1 MANTVTLTVK
11 INDNGDLQLLS
22 SNAEKAAK
30 STDKLSKSSDKAAK
44 SGAAQTK
51 QNKGVA
57 GATSNST
64 KAFSKMT
71 TGITGG
77 LVPAYAVL
85 AANVFALT
93 AAFGALQRAFGAEL
107 LEQGLIRVGNAAGQN
122 LPGVAESLKEISGAA
137 VSLEDRMRSTALAF
151 SSGFSQTQLEA
162 LTKVAKGASVALGR
176 DMGDAMDRL
185 VRGTAKLEPEI
196 LDELGIMV
204 RLDDAVRDYAAQLG
218 VAENSMTQFQRRQA
232 FLNAS
237 IEQGQKKFGDVADS
251 IDTNPYDKLAATFA
265 DLTKSALSLVNTV
278 LTPLITF
285 LSSSPTAL
293 AGVLA
298 AFGSTLIRTILPA
311 IGEMSAG
318 HKRAALDAGISAKKA
333 SKVITAEYTKATTA
347 VARGLSLLPK
357 SIQHLAPKIK
367 AGTLTLKEQVQVT
380 KVLTSSEKLRAAA
393 LSKGLDSTRLKR
405 EQELTQIREQIV
417 LTKKLTVEEGRKTTS
432 SQKGVRAKG
441 RSRVSSITS
450 AGLNNMDKAEG
461 VVSKFKVAIRA
472 AGLQMK
478 TLGKTSG
485 SVFTKIRTGAAVARG
500 AVTLF
505 GTAFLNAIPII
516 GQFAFAIS
524 LLWPLISG
532 LFGKSKLEKELKTVT
547 KGFQSITGIGLQLE
561 ESLKKV
567 TKESERFYME
577 LKVQVGVM
585 NQVKSAYKKYQD
597 SLKSDRVDKLI
608 EKQREL
614 SASEEVLAAKTAQFA
629 GKSQRFRDR
638 NLKGYVS
645 DVAAIKTEMETLQS
659 TLGAFDSD
667 AATVITQEAIR
678 NIKSSPKLM
687 ETMSGELVGL
697 ESLLAALAAGGI
709 ESGEQFEGVLNALT
723 DGNEGLLASI
733 NAGRDAMSGYTTAV
747 TKLGAKSSS
756 PFDDLISKSKA
767 LSVEYTKAASGGKDA
782 MKKYEDESK
791 GLLDRVNQIR
801 AVLPGLTEK
810 SNAEVFSTMTDT
822 LETNR
827 DIIISTKGDV
837 SKLQNEQ
844 KKLNGLTKDN
854 QSAMKE
860 SLRLEKAIIDRKL
873 ESLIAEE
880 QSYALNGLTEERGAR
895 LLQIEI
901 EKGALTASRKSGEED
916 ILIATLSQVQEDNK
930 LLALG
935 EKLNAQA
942 KESLQHRLKMAD
954 IAQRVSEAESGKK
967 TTASAAFAR
976 FKDEKAIK
984 QDIINMEF
992 ASKINSIN
1000 MEYALLDAQ
1009 LALQKQRAIDTNIEI
1024 KGYDKIAALM
1034 TEGKKGAIKN
1044 AELAFTAGTASLNA
1058 DEKEK
1063 ERAAVNA
1070 SRTAGGTIGERI
1082 GEATG
1087 PGGSLNA
1094 GSTLSNIGDKV
1105 ASAVNVMQP
1114 MLDLMGPEGALMQSV
1129 TAGAVASADAWSTA
1143 FTRMEKHG
1151 KGSLLGV
1158 AAGAEAA
1165 SATIGAI
1172 GSIMAASSAGRISEI
1187 DNEISAEKKRDGQSA
1202 ASVEK
1207 IKKMEAKKE
1216 SIKKKAFETDK
1227 KVKMAQTVINT
1238 AAGIMNFMAD
1248 KNIPMAIATGI
1259 MGAVQLA
1266 TIAGTS
1272 YQGGG
1277 SSAPSG
1283 EVGAVSMGKRSD
1295 TVDLARGHNAG
1306 GEIAYMRG
1314 ESGTGT
1320 GASNFKPAFTGAKY
1334 RASGGETAGFMV
1346 GEQGPEMFI
1355 PDRAGRIA
1363 PAGEVQAG
1371 GGSTSVSFSIQAVDA
1386 AGVEDVLIAQKG
1398 HIIRMIREAANEHG
1412 EFFLENITDGAY
1424 N

>member
-1 MANTVTLTVK
+1 
-11 INDNGDLQLLS
+11 
-22 SNAEKAAK
+22 
-30 STDKLSKSSDKAAK
+30 
-44 SGAAQTK
+44 
-51 QNKGVA
+51 
-57 GATSNST
+57 
-64 KAFSKMT
+64 
-71 TGITGG
+71 
-77 LVPAYAVL
+77 
-85 AANVFALT
+85 
-93 AAFGALQRAFGAEL
+93 
-107 LEQGLIRVGNAAGQN
+107 
-122 LPGVAESLKEISGAA
+122 
-137 VSLEDRMRSTALAF
+137 
-151 SSGFSQTQLEA
+151 
-162 LTKVAKGASVALGR
+162 
-176 DMGDAMDRL
+176 MGDAMDRL

-218 VAENSMTQFQRRQA
+218 VAKESMTQFQRRQA

-237 IEQGQKKFGDVADS
+237 IEQGEKKFGDVADS

-318 HKRAALDAGISAKKA
+318 HKKAAVMAGISAKKA

-347 VARGLSLLPK
+347 VANGLSLLPK

-367 AGTLTLKEQVQVT
+367 AGTLTLKEQVKIT
-380 KVLTSSEKLRAAA
+380 RVLASSEKLRAAA

-405 EQELTQIREQIV
+405 EQELAQIRQQIV
-417 LTKKLTVEEGRKTTS
+417 LTKKLSAEEKQKTTS

-450 AGLNNMDKAEG
+450 AGLNDMDKAEG
-461 VVSKFKVAIRA
+461 VIAKFKVATRA

-532 LFGKSKLEKELKTVT
+532 LFGESKLEKELKTVT
-547 KGFQSITGIGLQLE
+547 KGFQSMTGIGLQLE

-747 TKLGAKSSS
+747 TKLGAKASS
-756 PFDDLISKSKA
+756 PFDDIINKSKA
-767 LSVEYTKAASGGKDA
+767 LGIEYTNAANGGENA
-782 MKKYEDESK
+782 MKKFEDESK

-810 SNAEVFSTMTDT
+810 SNAEVFSTMTET

-827 DIIISTKGDV
+827 NIIITTKGDV

-854 QSAMKE
+854 GGIMEE
-860 SLRLEKAIIDRKL
+860 SLRLQKAVIDRKL
-873 ESLIAEE
+873 KSLKAEE
-880 QSYALNGLTEERGAR
+880 ENYALNGLTEAQSAR

-901 EKGALTASRKSGEED
+901 ERGALTASRTSDEVD
-916 ILIATLSQVQEDNK
+916 TLTVTLAQVSETQK
-930 LLALG
+930 LAKLQMKINENAKNALSD
-935 EKLNAQA
+935 Q
-942 KESLQHRLKMAD
+942 LKRAD
-954 IAQRVSEAESGKK
+954 IAERVREAETGKK
-967 TTASAAFAR
+967 TTASESFKR
-976 FKDEKAIK
+976 LKDEKDTRQAI
-984 QDIINMEF
+984 ILMEYT
-992 ASKINSIN
+992 AKAQTIS
-1000 MEYALLDAQ
+1000 MEYALLNAQ
-1009 LALQKQRAIDTNIEI
+1009 LALERQKAKSANQELDAYDALRTAYADLEVSALKGVGSSYDTAI
-1024 KGYDKIAALM
+1024 
-1034 TEGKKGAIKN
+1034 
-1044 AELAFTAGTASLNA
+1044 AGDNA
-1058 DEKEK
+1058 DTVTA
-1063 ERAAVNA
+1063 ERAALNA
-1070 SRTAGGTIGERI
+1070 GRNAGGTMGERI
-1082 GEATG
+1082 EAATG
-1087 PGGSLNA
+1087 EGGALNA
-1094 GSTLSNIGDKV
+1094 GSTLATIGDKV

-1114 MLDLMGPEGALMQSV
+1114 MLELMGPEGALMQSV
-1129 TAGAVASADAWSTA
+1129 AAGAVATADAWSTA
-1143 FTRMEKHG
+1143 FTSMKEHG
-1151 KGSLLGV
+1151 KGSLEGM

-1172 GSIMAASSAGRISEI
+1172 GSMLAASSAGRISAI
-1187 DNEISAEKKRDGQSA
+1187 DDEISAEKKRDGQLCR
-1202 ASVEK
+1202 ECC
-1207 IKKMEAKKE
+1207 
-1216 SIKKKAFETDK
+1216 
-1227 KVKMAQTVINT
+1227 
-1238 AAGIMNFMAD
+1238 
-1248 KNIPMAIATGI
+1248 KN
-1259 MGAVQLA
+1259 
-1266 TIAGTS
+1266 
-1272 YQGGG
+1272 
-1277 SSAPSG
+1277 
-1283 EVGAVSMGKRSD
+1283 
-1295 TVDLARGHNAG
+1295 
-1306 GEIAYMRG
+1306 
-1314 ESGTGT
+1314 
-1320 GASNFKPAFTGAKY
+1320 
-1334 RASGGETAGFMV
+1334 
-1346 GEQGPEMFI
+1346 
-1355 PDRAGRIA
+1355 
-1363 PAGEVQAG
+1363 
-1371 GGSTSVSFSIQAVDA
+1371 
-1386 AGVEDVLIAQKG
+1386 
-1398 HIIRMIREAANEHG
+1398 
-1412 EFFLENITDGAY
+1412 
-1424 N
+1424 

>member
-44 SGAAQTK
+44 SGAKQTK

-218 VAENSMTQFQRRQA
+218 VAQSSMTQFQRRQA

-237 IEQGQKKFGDVADS
+237 IEQGEKKFGDVADS

-318 HKRAALDAGISAKKA
+318 HKKAAVMAGISAKRA

-347 VARGLSLLPK
+347 VANGLSLLPK

-367 AGTLTLKEQVQVT
+367 AGTLTLKEQVKIT
-380 KVLTSSEKLRAAA
+380 RVLASSEKLRAAA

-405 EQELTQIREQIV
+405 EQELAQIRQQIV
-417 LTKKLTVEEGRKTTS
+417 LTKKLSAEEKQKTTS

-450 AGLNNMDKAEG
+450 AGLNDMDKAEG
-461 VVSKFKVAIRA
+461 VIAKFKVATRA

-532 LFGKSKLEKELKTVT
+532 LFGESKLEKELKTVT
-547 KGFQSITGIGLQLE
+547 KGFQSMTGIGLQLE

-678 NIKSSPKLM
+678 NIKSSPKLA
-687 ETMSGELVGL
+687 ETMSEELVGL
-697 ESLLAALAAGGI
+697 NSLLAALAAGGI

-747 TKLGAKSSS
+747 TKLGAKASS
-756 PFDDLISKSKA
+756 PFDDIIKKSKA
-767 LSVEYTKAASGGKDA
+767 LGIEYTNAASGGKDA
-782 MKKYEDESK
+782 MKKFEDESK
-791 GLLDRVNQIR
+791 GLLERVNQIR
-801 AVLPGLTEK
+801 AVLPGL
-810 SNAEVFSTMTDT
+810 D
-822 LETNR
+822 
-827 DIIISTKGDV
+827 
-837 SKLQNEQ
+837 
-844 KKLNGLTKDN
+844 
-854 QSAMKE
+854 
-860 SLRLEKAIIDRKL
+860 
-873 ESLIAEE
+873 
-880 QSYALNGLTEERGAR
+880 
-895 LLQIEI
+895 
-901 EKGALTASRKSGEED
+901 
-916 ILIATLSQVQEDNK
+916 
-930 LLALG
+930 
-935 EKLNAQA
+935 
-942 KESLQHRLKMAD
+942 
-954 IAQRVSEAESGKK
+954 
-967 TTASAAFAR
+967 
-976 FKDEKAIK
+976 
-984 QDIINMEF
+984 QD
-992 ASKINSIN
+992 
-1000 MEYALLDAQ
+1000 
-1009 LALQKQRAIDTNIEI
+1009 
-1024 KGYDKIAALM
+1024 
-1034 TEGKKGAIKN
+1034 
-1044 AELAFTAGTASLNA
+1044 
-1058 DEKEK
+1058 
-1063 ERAAVNA
+1063 
-1070 SRTAGGTIGERI
+1070 
-1082 GEATG
+1082 
-1087 PGGSLNA
+1087 
-1094 GSTLSNIGDKV
+1094 
-1105 ASAVNVMQP
+1105 
-1114 MLDLMGPEGALMQSV
+1114 
-1129 TAGAVASADAWSTA
+1129 
-1143 FTRMEKHG
+1143 
-1151 KGSLLGV
+1151 
-1158 AAGAEAA
+1158 
-1165 SATIGAI
+1165 
-1172 GSIMAASSAGRISEI
+1172 
-1187 DNEISAEKKRDGQSA
+1187 
-1202 ASVEK
+1202 
-1207 IKKMEAKKE
+1207 
-1216 SIKKKAFETDK
+1216 
-1227 KVKMAQTVINT
+1227 
-1238 AAGIMNFMAD
+1238 
-1248 KNIPMAIATGI
+1248 
-1259 MGAVQLA
+1259 
-1266 TIAGTS
+1266 
-1272 YQGGG
+1272 
-1277 SSAPSG
+1277 
-1283 EVGAVSMGKRSD
+1283 
-1295 TVDLARGHNAG
+1295 
-1306 GEIAYMRG
+1306 
-1314 ESGTGT
+1314 
-1320 GASNFKPAFTGAKY
+1320 Y
-1334 RASGGETAGFMV
+1334 R
-1346 GEQGPEMFI
+1346 
-1355 PDRAGRIA
+1355 
-1363 PAGEVQAG
+1363 
-1371 GGSTSVSFSIQAVDA
+1371 
-1386 AGVEDVLIAQKG
+1386 
-1398 HIIRMIREAANEHG
+1398 
-1412 EFFLENITDGAY
+1412 
-1424 N
+1424 